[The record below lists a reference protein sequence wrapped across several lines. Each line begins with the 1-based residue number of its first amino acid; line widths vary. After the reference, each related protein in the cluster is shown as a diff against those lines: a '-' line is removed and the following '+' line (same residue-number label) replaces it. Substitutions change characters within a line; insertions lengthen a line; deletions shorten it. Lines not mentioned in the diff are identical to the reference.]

1 MTQNNHTKILDK
13 PICGEEG
20 ISKLARYATSTWEI
34 KLIIAQSLILL
45 MAAALPIKV
54 YSAPPY
60 PLDLAPP
67 TTRQQT
73 VRPIALPSE
82 PELNLSDVAD
92 FASTGYSSWLWG
104 GPALDAGPILPGPG
118 TLGTYTPGETLLTFF
133 SITDVHITDK
143 ESPAQI
149 PGDATKDRPDGSFGT
164 ANTSSYSPVIMST
177 TQVLDA
183 AIQTI
188 NALHGKT
195 PFDFGIA
202 LGDAINNNQYNEL
215 RWYIDVIDGKNITPS
230 SGAHRGAK
238 TIDYQ
243 KSFKAAGLD
252 KSIPWYQVLGNH
264 DQYWCGTLEY
274 NDYARNAVV
283 GKSVMNM
290 GFDENNFPTFDA
302 RGFYVGVIDGKTEY
316 GDVVHYGD
324 TADKATPIVAAD
336 SKRHALSTAESNS
349 LKWMKAFFNTT
360 SKPKGHGFTQ
370 TNLDNDFASYTF
382 EPKANL
388 PLKVIVL
395 DDTCKPNPYA
405 AQSAYARGCLDQER
419 YDWLVNE
426 LDKGQ
431 FEGKLMIIAAHVP
444 VGPIVNN
451 PDIPAGAL
459 PNATVVPLFISTCHS
474 TPDQPGNH
482 CPYDQPIGNNDP
494 IPPYSVVTDA
504 LLLNKLHN
512 YSNLLLWISG
522 HRHQNTVTPQPSPSE
537 DHPEFGFWEVET
549 ASLRDFP
556 QEFRTF
562 QLVRNSNNTLSIIIT
577 NVDPAV
583 QADPSLPPATPA
595 AKSRGY
601 AIGAGRISSGNL
613 TDTGSHAYN
622 AELIK
627 VLPEPY
633 TITVNVSGGGTV
645 TSSPYSGIDCN
656 ADSSPCTAT
665 FLPGTAI
672 NLVATPTA
680 AGATFSGWSGS
691 SGCYGASDCSLTLNG
706 NMAVSATFTADPIL
720 VVSPDY
726 KSFGNKKIGKTATAT
741 FTIKNAAKSG
751 AENLEVGTLAIEQAD
766 PEQFSLISSKDG
778 CSGKAIEPGKS
789 CLFRVSFTPTSVN
802 TKSTTLSI
810 PSNATNTPK
819 VIQITG
825 VGK

>member
-1 MTQNNHTKILDK
+1 MAFTNPKIEDI
-13 PICGEEG
+13 PICQVTDFT
-20 ISKLARYATSTWEI
+20 IFTTVSKRLAS
-34 KLIIAQSLILL
+34 ILL
-45 MAAALPIKV
+45 ITAALPI
-54 YSAPPY
+54 SAYAAPNY

-73 VRPIALPSE
+73 VRPIAITSPSA
-82 PELNLSDVAD
+82 PELNLSVVPD
-92 FASTGYSSWLWG
+92 FAAAGYTSWLWG

-118 TLGTYTPGETLLTFF
+118 ALGSYTAEETLLTFF

-149 PGDATKDRPDGSFGT
+149 PGDAMDGRPDGAFGT

-183 AIQTI
+183 AVQTI
-188 NALHGKT
+188 NALHAQT

-202 LGDAINNNQYNEL
+202 LGDAINNTQYNEL
-215 RWYIDVIDGKNITPS
+215 RWYIDVLDGKMITPS

-238 TIDYQ
+238 SIDYQ

-264 DQYWCGTLEY
+264 DQYWCGTLNY
-274 NDYARNAVV
+274 NDYARKALV
-283 GKSVMNM
+283 GKYVMNL
-290 GFDENNFPTFDA
+290 GFDENDFPTFAA
-302 RGFYVGVIDGKTEY
+302 RGFYVGVVDGKTEY
-316 GDVVHYGD
+316 GSVIDYGD
-324 TADKATPIVAAD
+324 ETNQPTPTVAAD
-336 SKRHALSTAESNS
+336 SKRHSLSTPTSNS
-349 LKWMKAFFNTT
+349 LNWMKGFFNTT

-405 AQSAYARGCLDQER
+405 AKSAYARGCLDQER

-431 FEGKLMIIAAHVP
+431 SEGKLMIIAAHVP
-444 VGPIVNN
+444 VGPIMNN
-451 PDIPAGAL
+451 SDIPAGAL
-459 PNATVVPLFISTCHS
+459 PNDTVVPLFIGTCNS
-474 TPDQPGNH
+474 NPDQPGNH
-482 CPYDQPIGNNDP
+482 CPYSQPISDNLP

-504 LLLNKLHN
+504 MLLTKLHN

-522 HRHQNTVTPQPSPSE
+522 HRHQNTVTPQPSPSS

-562 QLVRNSNNTLSIIIT
+562 QLIRNSNNTLSIVIT

-601 AIGAGRISSGNL
+601 AIAANRIASGNL

-633 TITVNVSGGGTV
+633 TLTMTVVGEGRV
-645 TSSPYSGIDCN
+645 TSSPYSGLSCT
-656 ADSSPCTAT
+656 AETSPCTAT
-665 FLPGTAI
+665 FLPGTTI
-672 NLVATPTA
+672 SLVATPTA
-680 AGATFSGWSGS
+680 EGASLSGWSGT
-691 SGCYGASDCSLTLNG
+691 SGCYGTSNCTITLNG
-706 NMAVSATFTADPIL
+706 STDVQATFIQAPIL
-720 VVSPDY
+720 AASPDY
-726 KSFGNKKIGKTATAT
+726 KNFGNKKLGKTAKARFSVKNIAKPGAPDLIIDTVSIDQTDPAQ
-741 FTIKNAAKSG
+741 FTVVS
-751 AENLEVGTLAIEQAD
+751 D
-766 PEQFSLISSKDG
+766 KDL
-778 CSGKAIEPGKS
+778 CSGKTLKPGKS
-789 CLFRVSFTPTSVN
+789 CRFDVAFTPSSVN
-802 TKSTTLSI
+802 TQSATIAIT
-810 PSNATNTPK
+810 SNDLDSPQ
-819 VIQITG
+819 VIQLTG